1 MSEWVVKN
9 LDEVV
14 EYFIDYR
21 GKTPDKKDS
30 GIPLITAKIV
40 KDGRLNTATEF
51 ISVEDYP
58 LWMTRGYP
66 EVNDVVLTTEAP
78 LGEVALIKNKNVA
91 LAQRIITL
99 RGYKNILDNK
109 FLKYWL
115 QSEQG
120 QYELESRASGTT
132 VFGIKSSVLKKIPIS
147 LPPYNEQVAISSV
160 LYSIDEKIDL
170 HHRQNKMLESMA
182 KTLFRQ
188 WFIDDF
194 ENKITSSVLE
204 QLIKLQS
211 GYAFKSK
218 DFTDTG
224 AYRVIKIKN
233 ITGNV
238 VDIKETDFLNTEIG
252 EALSERFHL
261 KTGQA
266 LIAMTGAEIGK
277 LGLIP
282 KNKEKLL
289 LNQRVGLLKPQFYG
303 AEYLAYLYL
312 NSEIGQD
319 YIQNAATGSAQ
330 PNISASQIEACPFPE
345 INIELLK
352 YHAKEIKIYFDKIV
366 YNLGNI
372 ETLEKIRDTL
382 LPKLMSGEVRI
393 QYAKEAIASV
403 A

>member
-30 GIPLITAKIV
+30 GIPLITAKII

-78 LGEVALIKNKNVA
+78 LGEVALIKNKNIA

-170 HHRQNKMLESMA
+170 LHRQNKTLESMA
-182 KTLFRQ
+182 ETLFRQ
-188 WFIDDF
+188 WFDVDSNDEWQEKNVLDIFTLVGGGTPKTSVAEYWTDEIPWISGGDISAAHQGYLYSTEKSISLAGLQNSSAKLLPKNSTVISARGTVGKYALLARDMAFSQSNYGIVSKIGNFPFFIYLLVGFIVDDLLTAAYGSVFDTITTRTF
-194 ENKITSSVLE
+194 ESVNLKFPSLNSIE
-204 QLIKLQS
+204 KFNEEIS
-211 GYAFKSK
+211 PIFSK
-218 DFTDTG
+218 
-224 AYRVIKIKN
+224 
-233 ITGNV
+233 
-238 VDIKETDFLNTEIG
+238 KETNTQQI
-252 EALSERFHL
+252 
-261 KTGQA
+261 KT
-266 LIAMTGAEIGK
+266 L
-277 LGLIP
+277 
-282 KNKEKLL
+282 
-289 LNQRVGLLKPQFYG
+289 
-303 AEYLAYLYL
+303 
-312 NSEIGQD
+312 
-319 YIQNAATGSAQ
+319 
-330 PNISASQIEACPFPE
+330 
-345 INIELLK
+345 
-352 YHAKEIKIYFDKIV
+352 
-366 YNLGNI
+366 
-372 ETLEKIRDTL
+372 ETLRDTL
-382 LPKLMSGEVRI
+382 LPKLMSGEVRV
-393 QYAKEAIASV
+393 QYAEEKLESV